1 MDGLQASKL
10 IRQTDLNIGT
20 PIIAVTAHAFK
31 EEQDR
36 LLSSGMDDYL
46 PKPIDLTELVNLIQR
61 WCLQQ
66 EHEPVSIPSVDWEL
80 ALKRA
85 NHSFEG
91 AREVLTEFAHQ
102 LPDIVTEVQA
112 SWREENIE
120 QTAAIVHKLHGACC
134 YTGVPKLH
142 DLCSEIEVALKQK
155 HTYNM
160 AERIA
165 TLVTEAEL
173 VLSESEKILKEVTDS
188 IQSDFGT
195 V

>member
-1 MDGLQASKL
+1 M
-10 IRQTDLNIGT
+10 
-20 PIIAVTAHAFK
+20 TAHAFK

-46 PKPIDLTELVNLIQR
+46 PKPIDLNELVSLIQR

-66 EHEPVSIPSVDWEL
+66 EYEPVSIPSVDWEL

-91 AREVLTEFAHQ
+91 AREVLNEFAHQ
-102 LPDIVTEVQA
+102 LPDIVTQIEL
-112 SWREENIE
+112 SWRDQDIE
-120 QTAAIVHKLHGACC
+120 LTKTIVHKLHGACC

-142 DLCSEIEVALKQK
+142 NLCSEIESALKKQQTQ
-155 HTYNM
+155 HM
-160 AERIA
+160 SERIA
-165 TLVTEAEL
+165 ALVTESEL
-173 VLSESEKILKEVTDS
+173 VLSESEKVLEEVTDS
-188 IQSDFGT
+188 IQSGFGT